1 MRDFFTRRY
10 DRKYKNSI
18 YYFENKKQIICKA
31 KRTFPTFTH
40 KLSLEV
46 NGVERYK
53 IIRTKG
59 SVIAEILMTFIK
71 DFKNIEFT
79 IFTNSMD
86 NVGCICFKNKRSFEI
101 YLNNST
107 YVLINHKGGYFSIK
121 NDSKQIALLR
131 REPIAKCFY
140 NRYFVWYNTE
150 LNSYI
155 DILLLIL
162 SVNDYMYYC
171 NDWSY
176 NTQKDIS
183 PDVSWKISDNASI
196 YPYFK
201 RVDDVEVNWRP
212 SDSNYEDVLDDNL
225 YLQKI
230 ELLQKKVNKFSILV
244 IIIFILIILIV
255 ISIKFIGVY

>member
-31 KRTFPTFTH
+31 KRTFPTFKH

-46 NGVERYK
+46 NVEEQYK

-59 SVIAEILMTFIK
+59 SIIAEILMTFIK

-121 NDSKQIALLR
+121 KDSKQIALLR

-140 NRYFVWYNTE
+140 NRYFIWYNTE

-230 ELLQKKVNKFSILV
+230 ELLQKKVNKFAILV

>member
-10 DRKYKNSI
+10 DEKYKNSI

-46 NGVERYK
+46 NGVEQYK

-59 SVIAEILMTFIK
+59 SIIAEILMTFVK
-71 DFKNIEFT
+71 NFKNIEFT

-86 NVGCICFKNKRSFEI
+86 NVGRVCFKNKRSFEI

-121 NDSKQIALLR
+121 KDSKQIALLR

-140 NRYFVWYNTE
+140 NRYFVWYDIE
-150 LNSYI
+150 LNGYI

-162 SVNDYMYYC
+162 SLNDYMYYC

-176 NTQKDIS
+176 NTQKDIL
-183 PDVSWKISDNASI
+183 PDISWKISDNASI

-201 RVDDVEVNWRP
+201 RVDDIEVNWRP
-212 SDSNYEDVLDDNL
+212 SDSNYKCFNDNL
-225 YLQKI
+225 YFQKI
-230 ELLQKKVNKFSILV
+230 ELLQKKVNKFSILF
-244 IIIFILIILIV
+244 IIMFILIILII
-255 ISIKFIGVY
+255 ISVKFTVGY